1 MSEPTHPDDDR
12 RPLRGSEVSWRR
24 WQMGKL
30 VDSREDAS
38 LDNGPSPNEATRL
51 KATLQRQAELR
62 ALREQV
68 SQEAREAGHREGHAA
83 GHAQGHAEGLA
94 QGLAEGREQAQGE
107 FEREAREAL
116 APLLSLAE
124 QFGEALARLDEEMAG
139 ELVELALA
147 TGRQL
152 AGEALKARPRQ
163 ILEIVRALLHT
174 EPTMTGKPRLWLH
187 PLDHT
192 LVEEHLG
199 HELEAAGWALQPDD
213 QLRRGGCRVTSAS
226 GELDATWESR
236 WKAVTDQVRRRRPT
250 GGNGSAP

>member
-1 MSEPTHPDDDR
+1 MSDLHRGDTAR
-12 RPLRGSEVSWRR
+12 QPLRDDEVAWRR
-24 WQMGKL
+24 WEMDEL
-30 VDSREDAS
+30 VGRREEAARD
-38 LDNGPSPNEATRL
+38 DGPSPSETARR
-51 KATLQRQAELR
+51 KAAFQRQAELR

-68 SQEAREAGHREGHAA
+68 SREAREQGHREGFTA
-83 GHAQGHAEGLA
+83 GHAEGLA
-94 QGLAEGREQAQGE
+94 QGLAEGREQARAE
-107 FEREAREAL
+107 FEREVRETL

-124 QFGEALARLDEEMAG
+124 QFGEALARLDEAVAG

-163 ILEIVRALLHT
+163 VLETVRALLHS
-174 EPTMTGKPRLWLH
+174 EPAMTGKPRLWLH
-187 PLDHT
+187 PLDHR

-199 HELEAAGWALQPDD
+199 HELEAAGWTLQPDD

-236 WKAVTDQVRRRRPT
+236 WQAVKGQVRRRRPAD
-250 GGNGSAP
+250 GNGSAT